1 MSARLDTSLFQGFDD
16 ELVKIAGALHRQQRI
31 GRRPISAER
40 LLENETQETQNP
52 MDALM
57 KAGEVSLSGLSPET
71 VMAGSQPPAPM
82 QTPGSTK
89 ALEIL
94 QRADT
99 VKTASKTLGEHA
111 GGLLRHSMMGAG
123 IGKFTGD
130 HVYGAKEHV
139 FNRPDKT
146 TSDKGKYLLM
156 LAGSALGAGH
166 YLRKEY
172 KKHKEEKAQASKTAN
187 ISTPGIQLKAS
198 MQTAKHNTQLHGGP
212 GPLAAAPK
220 I

>member
-1 MSARLDTSLFQGFDD
+1 MSARLDAGLFQGFDD

-31 GRRPISAER
+31 GRRPISADR

-52 MDALM
+52 MTALM

-82 QTPGSTK
+82 QTPGSSK

-94 QRADT
+94 QRADAI
-99 VKTASKTLGEHA
+99 KTASKTVGEHA
-111 GGLLRHSMMGAG
+111 GGLLRHTMMGAG

-130 HVYGAKEHV
+130 LGYGTKEHI
-139 FNRPDKT
+139 FNRPNKDA
-146 TSDKGKYLLM
+146 DNKGKFYLT
-156 LAGSALGAGH
+156 LAGSALGAGS

-172 KKHKEEKAQASKTAN
+172 KKHKEEQASKTAN
-187 ISTPGIQLKAS
+187 ISTPGTQLKAS
-198 MQTAKHNTQLHGGP
+198 MQTGKHSTQLHAGP